1 MLFNKHLLYLKK
13 FNLKQMIIKSLNEIS
28 SIETKKI
35 VDKNSLAAGFDA

>member
-1 MLFNKHLLYLKK
+1 
-13 FNLKQMIIKSLNEIS
+13 MIIKSLNEIS